1 MENKKDIEIEVKEVK
16 SAKSVSSQDLNN
28 SLISTIRTIQ
38 TLSSEYPNDDDF
50 GKNVRKYINKITKI
64 N

>member
-1 MENKKDIEIEVKEVK
+1 MKNKKDIEIEVKEVK

-28 SLISTIRTIQ
+28 SLVNTIRTIQ
-38 TLSSEYPNDDDF
+38 KLSSEYPNNYDF
-50 GKNVRKYINKITKI
+50 GRNVREYINKI